1 MKLGYCKKQL
11 LKKIFFKKKYTNK
24 VIENFGN
31 MFKSSFFIDFCSR
44 GQRHISILQSSISGG
59 ALLRKY
65 FKPSIIFRGPSWMYD
80 LVLNRPLESFVQDSP
95 REELA
100 TGPVVECLTATAW
113 QDYHQKNS
121 TFR

>member
-11 LKKIFFKKKYTNK
+11 LKKILLTKLLRTSD
-24 VIENFGN
+24 N

-80 LVLNRPLESFVQDSP
+80 LVLNRPLEGFVQDSP